1 VYFFLFPQ
9 LKKRLKGWQ
18 HENIEA
24 MQAAA
29 MMELTGIHQ
38 LLSGLAETLAA
49 VY

>member
-1 VYFFLFPQ
+1 LFPR

-24 MQAAA
+24 SGCNDGAYRHSKG
-29 MMELTGIHQ
+29 GIHQ
-38 LLSGLAETLAA
+38 LLSGLAETLAI